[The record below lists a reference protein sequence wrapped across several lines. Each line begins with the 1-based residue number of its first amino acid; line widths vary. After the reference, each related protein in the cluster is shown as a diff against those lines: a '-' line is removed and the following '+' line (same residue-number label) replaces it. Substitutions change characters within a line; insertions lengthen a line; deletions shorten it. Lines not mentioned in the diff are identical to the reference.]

1 MAGGFALLALP
12 VSGSAPP
19 GPQSRAAESVT
30 LYGDA
35 AGGWGNTSTGY
46 TNPGP
51 TLYVYQGANV
61 SIKLYAVDNIPH
73 NWFIDFNG
81 NNHVD
86 PGEVSSPDF
95 SSSTNAVVFNFTVPT
110 DRVGLFEYLCR
121 FHPTTMRGQI
131 VILTPPEITL
141 YGSQV
146 TGWGFASNTTANP
159 GPALYM
165 LYGTNLTIH
174 LISLDSPAVDHT
186 WFVDY
191 NGDGTSTGEKTSAL
205 FNATAPTTYVYTP
218 DRTGPFAYHCSIH
231 PTTMT
236 GTIVILGTAPA
247 PTGGLNIDLV
257 RGIMLA
263 TIVSVLVLAA
273 VYQVRA
279 VRAARRPR

>member
-1 MAGGFALLALP
+1 M
-12 VSGSAPP
+12 
-19 GPQSRAAESVT
+19 
-30 LYGDA
+30 
-35 AGGWGNTSTGY
+35 
-46 TNPGP
+46 
-51 TLYVYQGANV
+51 
-61 SIKLYAVDNIPH
+61 PH

-110 DRVGLFEYLCR
+110 DRVGLFEYVCR

-146 TGWGFASNTTANP
+146 TGWGSANNTTANP

-174 LISLDSPAVDHT
+174 LISLDGPAVDHT

-191 NGDGTSTGEKTSAL
+191 SGDGTAKGEQTSAL
-205 FNATAPTTYVYTP
+205 FNSTAPSTYVYTP
-218 DRTGPFAYHCSIH
+218 DRTGNFAYRCSIH

-236 GTIVILGTAPA
+236 GTIVILGNAPA
-247 PTGGLNIDLV
+247 PASGFKIDLIP
-257 RGIMLA
+257 GIMIA
-263 TIVSVLVLAA
+263 VIIAVLVLAA

-279 VRAARRPR
+279 VRAARRPK